1 MRKYI
6 LILVFFVP
14 FIAFSQVTENFSD
27 GEFGTNPVWNGIT
40 NNFTVNSSF
49 QLQSKAATTSKSH
62 LTTPSE
68 AFENA
73 VWETWVKI
81 NYGPTSSNYASIYI
95 ISDKADIS
103 GDFNGYFVQIGHNSS
118 KDIALYLQKG
128 SVKAKIIDGI
138 DLRASS
144 NPCEV
149 KIKVTRNSDGV
160 FSLYS
165 KLPTDADYIL
175 EGTVTNNEVLGSKFF
190 GLFYSNTSTT
200 GNAYVFDDILVTGD
214 KFLDII
220 SPVWTNLEIIGTNQ
234 LKLTFSEAMDF
245 SNVVFSVNNEIGN
258 ATNKTF
264 SVDGLSVVLTFSKDF
279 EKGKIYTLNI
289 ENAVDLSGNKLEN
302 TQKQIGIIENPEVGD
317 IVINEICF
325 DAAENG
331 EEYFE
336 IYNAS
341 EKVIELSKLIF
352 TTRKTDGTMNSGYSF
367 PAKTTI
373 IPNQF
378 FAITPNSDSIKN
390 VYFSPAEANIV
401 SSEKWYSLNN
411 STGNLLITNAAKD
424 TVYDEI
430 KYDAKWHH
438 PLIKNAKGVS
448 LEKINP
454 TLSGN
459 DKNSWHSASS
469 EVNYGTPGYKNSQ
482 FRDTNSE
489 NSEEKWIW
497 AEPESFSP
505 DNDGT
510 NDVCFL
516 RYKTDESGY
525 VANAAI
531 FNAVGVKIK
540 QLFQNQLLSTEGFF
554 TWDGTDEKGKI
565 ANPNVYVLYIE
576 MINPQ
581 KGLKKSK
588 KLPIVVS
595 AK

>member
-14 FIAFSQVTENFSD
+14 FIAFSQVSENFSD
-27 GEFGTNPVWNGIT
+27 GDFTSNPIWNGT
-40 NNFTVNSSF
+40 SENFTVNSSF
-49 QLQSKAATTSKSH
+49 QLQSKATTTSKSY

-81 NYGPTSSNYASIYI
+81 NYNTSSSNYASLYI
-95 ISDKADIS
+95 ISDKADIL
-103 GDFNGYFVQIGHNSS
+103 GDFNGYYVQVGNTNDEIS
-118 KDIALYLQKG
+118 LYVQKG
-128 SVKAKIIDGI
+128 ATKTKVIDGRDGI
-138 DLRASS
+138 TNVSS
-144 NPCEV
+144 IEV

-175 EGTVTNNEVLGSKFF
+175 EGTTTNNDVKGSKYF
-190 GLFYSNTSTT
+190 GLLYSNTSTT
-200 GNAYVFDDILVTGD
+200 GNAYIFDDILVSGD
-214 KFLDII
+214 KFLDVIP
-220 SPVWTNLEIIGTNQ
+220 PVWNNLEIIGTNQ

-245 SNVVFSVNNEIGN
+245 SGAVFSADNEMGN
-258 ATNKTF
+258 PTNKTI
-264 SVDGLSVVLTFSKDF
+264 SDDGLSILLTFSKDF
-279 EKGKIYTLNI
+279 ETGKIYTVNI

-302 TQKQIGIIENPEVGD
+302 TQKQIGIIENAEVGD

-325 DAAENG
+325 DATENG

-336 IYNAS
+336 VYNAS
-341 EKVIELSKLIF
+341 EKVIDLSKVLF
-352 TTRKTDGTMNSGYSF
+352 TTRKTDGTLNSGYNF

-373 IPNQF
+373 IPTQF
-378 FAITPNSDSIKN
+378 IAFTPNSDSIKN
-390 VYFSPAEANIV
+390 VYLPPSEANII
-401 SSEKWYSLNN
+401 SSSKWYSLNN
-411 STGNLLITNAAKD
+411 SSGNLLITNAAKD
-424 TVYDEI
+424 TIYDEI
-430 KYDAKWHH
+430 KYDTKWHH

-454 TLSGN
+454 QLSGI

-482 FRDTNSE
+482 FRETNSE
-489 NSEEKWIW
+489 IAEEKWIW
-497 AEPESFSP
+497 TEPESFSP

-510 NDVCFL
+510 NDVCFIH
-516 RYKTDESGY
+516 YKTDESGY
-525 VANAAI
+525 VANVAI
-531 FNAVGVKIK
+531 YNAVGVKIK
-540 QLFQNQLLSTEGFF
+540 QLARNQLLSSEGFF
-554 TWDGTDEKGKI
+554 AWDGTNDRGKI

-576 MINPQ
+576 IINPQ
-581 KGLKKSK
+581 KGIKKTR
-588 KLPIVVS
+588 KLPVVVS

>member
-14 FIAFSQVTENFSD
+14 FIAFSQVSENFSD
-27 GEFGTNPVWNGIT
+27 GDFTSNPVWNGT
-40 NNFTVNSSF
+40 SDNFTVNSSF
-49 QLQSKAATTSKSH
+49 QLQSRATTTSKSY

-81 NYGPTSSNYASIYI
+81 NYNTSSSNYASLYI
-95 ISDKADIS
+95 ISDKADIL
-103 GDFNGYFVQIGHNSS
+103 GDFNGYYVQVGNTNDEIS
-118 KDIALYLQKG
+118 LYVQKG
-128 SVKAKIIDGI
+128 ATKTKVIDGRDGI
-138 DLRASS
+138 TNVSS
-144 NPCEV
+144 IEV

-175 EGTVTNNEVLGSKFF
+175 EGTTTNNDVKGSKYF
-190 GLFYSNTSTT
+190 GLLYSNTSTT
-200 GNAYVFDDILVTGD
+200 GNAYIFDDILVSGD
-214 KFLDII
+214 KFLDVIP
-220 SPVWTNLEIIGTNQ
+220 PVWNNLEIIGTNQ

-245 SNVVFSVNNEIGN
+245 SGAAFSADNEMGN
-258 ATNKTF
+258 PTNKTI
-264 SVDGLSVVLTFSKDF
+264 SDDGLSILLTFSKDF
-279 EKGKIYTLNI
+279 ETGKIYTVNI

-302 TQKQIGIIENPEVGD
+302 TQKQIGIIENAEVGD

-325 DAAENG
+325 DATENG

-336 IYNAS
+336 VYNAS
-341 EKVIELSKLIF
+341 EKVIDLSKVLF
-352 TTRKTDGTMNSGYSF
+352 TTRKTDGTLNSGYNF

-373 IPNQF
+373 IPTQF
-378 FAITPNSDSIKN
+378 IAFTPNSDSIKN
-390 VYFSPAEANIV
+390 VYLPPSEANII
-401 SSEKWYSLNN
+401 SSSKWYSLNN
-411 STGNLLITNAAKD
+411 SSGNLLITNAAKD
-424 TVYDEI
+424 TIYDEI
-430 KYDAKWHH
+430 KYDTKWHH

-454 TLSGN
+454 QLSGI

-482 FRDTNSE
+482 FRETNSE
-489 NSEEKWIW
+489 IAEEKWIW
-497 AEPESFSP
+497 TEPESFSP

-510 NDVCFL
+510 NDVCFIH
-516 RYKTDESGY
+516 YKTDESGY
-525 VANAAI
+525 VANVAI
-531 FNAVGVKIK
+531 YNAVGVKIK
-540 QLFQNQLLSTEGFF
+540 QLARNQLLSSEGFF
-554 TWDGTDEKGKI
+554 AWDGTNDRGKI

-576 MINPQ
+576 IINPQ
-581 KGLKKSK
+581 KGIKKTR
-588 KLPIVVS
+588 KLPVVVS